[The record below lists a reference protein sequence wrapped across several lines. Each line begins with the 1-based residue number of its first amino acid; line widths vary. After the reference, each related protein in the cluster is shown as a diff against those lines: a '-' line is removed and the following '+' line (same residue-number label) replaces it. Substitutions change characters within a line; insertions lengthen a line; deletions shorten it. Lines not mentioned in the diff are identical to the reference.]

1 MRNSQPCGVSEATA
15 PIEASDRELLERYAG
30 CRDASAFAALIRRHG
45 PMVLGVCRRVL
56 NHEQEAED
64 AFQATFLVLVRK
76 ASGIDRPELLG
87 NWLYGVAYRVAH
99 KARAQLARRRHHESS
114 VEPMGTV
121 EPHDDLVWQELC
133 GLLDEELHQ
142 LPTKYRV
149 PLVLCYLEGM
159 TNDEAARQ
167 LGWPV
172 GSMSYRLARGRQM
185 LRERL
190 RSRRKMAP
198 GMFLLVLLRQHA
210 GPQEVSPRLLDTT
223 LRAAMDLSEPP
234 ELPVAPNA
242 VPTEPSNATAAPGR
256 PAFRWRR
263 SILTVIALAAATA
276 SVATAGGVLYSS
288 YGGFGNSSN
297 EAVAPADLT
306 PGALP
311 TTVPVNCH

>member
-263 SILTVIALAAATA
+263 SILTVIALAATRATRR
-276 SVATAGGVLYSS
+276 LRR
-288 YGGFGNSSN
+288 
-297 EAVAPADLT
+297 PI
-306 PGALP
+306 
-311 TTVPVNCH
+311 